1 MRQILKQPAVFI
13 IESCGNITTLYTLL
27 LHAEFGMLIR
37 NVYKSEFNISRLL
50 CYPFRFPSSNVT
62 NGQKLQIS
70 VSATWQKRLKCVFS
84 LWRRYFL
91 RQYLTKQAIRDK
103 SGVTYFTFFAQ
114 TRTIGIGSFLAHY
127 FKTILFCKYE

>member
-1 MRQILKQPAVFI
+1 MIKSR
-13 IESCGNITTLYTLL
+13 GYITFLYTLVP
-27 LHAEFGMLIR
+27 HAELGMLIT

-103 SGVTYFTFFAQ
+103 GGVTRISLSSHKRARLELGLFLL
-114 TRTIGIGSFLAHY
+114 TISKLY
-127 FKTILFCKYE
+127 YSCQYEQNSTQDN